1 MTLYQ
6 IKPAFQRLLRPLAGA
21 LVRLGITANS
31 VTLAALIL
39 SAIQAAALFLTGGAL
54 WALLLLPLTLFL
66 RMAMN
71 ALDGI
76 MAKEFAQRS
85 SLGAYLNEIGDVLS
99 DTLLILSLAALPGM
113 SLWPVALMA
122 LGAMLSEFAGAL
134 AWALGGERRYDG
146 PLGKSDRAL
155 LLGAFALLYA
165 AGWITPAVGNT
176 LFALGALLELPT
188 TYHRIQGALQ

>member
-21 LVRLGITANS
+21 LVRLGVTANA

-113 SLWPVALMA
+113 SLWPVALMV
-122 LGAMLSEFAGAL
+122 LGAMLSEFAGVL

-155 LLGAFALLYA
+155 FLGAFALLYA
-165 AGWITPAVGNT
+165 AGWVGST
-176 LFALGALLELPT
+176 AGDLLFALGALLELPT
-188 TYHRIQGALQ
+188 TYHRIRGGLR